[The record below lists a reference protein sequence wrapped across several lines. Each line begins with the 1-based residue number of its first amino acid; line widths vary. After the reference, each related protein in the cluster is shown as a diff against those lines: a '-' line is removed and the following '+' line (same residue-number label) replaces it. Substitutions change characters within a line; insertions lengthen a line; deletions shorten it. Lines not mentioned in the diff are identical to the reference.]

1 MVSPSCSVFPHPCS
15 RLPQGVTVEV
25 ITPGDGKTFPR
36 RGGTCPRHRSRS
48 SPTHTRSC
56 SRQGHDSLCWHAPR
70 RQEVRLQSGSVR
82 HRLSCFALASRSRS
96 PCSGQPFETEIGVGK
111 VIKGWDEGTSL
122 SSYIAP
128 VQSRSIVLHRSA
140 RCTTAVPGREGC
152 PDGDTGFCACLL
164 FFAPLLAH
172 SGRPMY

>member
-1 MVSPSCSVFPHPCS
+1 MVSPSCSVFPLPCS
-15 RLPQGVTVEV
+15 RTPQGVTVEV

-36 RGGTCPRHRSRS
+36 RGGTCQP
-48 SPTHTRSC
+48 SPSIAFISHSLWR
-56 SRQGHDSLCWHAPR
+56 SRQGHDSLRWHAPR

-82 HRLSCFALASRSRS
+82 HRLCSCSLASRSRS
-96 PCSGQPFETEIGVGK
+96 HRSGQPFETEIGVGK
-111 VIKGWDEGTSL
+111 VIKGWDEGTSV
-122 SSYIAP
+122 SNSIAP
-128 VQSRSIVLHRSA
+128 VQSRSIVRHRPV

-172 SGRPMY
+172 SIRPMY